1 MGQNPLY
8 TALLF
13 QVALGVLCATFSG
26 YMPCC
31 DSDEIPLLESPEMKQ
46 FSSSASCEI
55 HPARVS
61 SKFRAKNDSL
71 ALKEGFRHPQGREA
85 PT

>member
-1 MGQNPLY
+1 MRQNPLY
-8 TALLF
+8 IAPLF
-13 QVALGVLCATFSG
+13 QVAPGVLCATFSG

-31 DSDEIPLLESPEMKQ
+31 DSDEKPLLESPEMKQ

-55 HPARVS
+55 RPARVA
-61 SKFRAKNDSL
+61 SKFRAKNGSL
-71 ALKEGFRHPQGREA
+71 ALKEGFRHPQGMEA